1 MPYLYHTD
9 EDRRQMLEALRLKS
23 EDDLF
28 EHIPRELRFGKP
40 LAIGE
45 GKSEFETLK
54 YFQALAARN
63 TPASAMASFL
73 GGGIYDHVVPSVVR
87 HLASRSEFY
96 TAYTPYQAEVS
107 QGTLQAIF
115 EFQTLISR
123 LNGMPVANASMY
135 DGATAL
141 AEAALM
147 ATKITQRSHIVC
159 AGNVN
164 PRYRS
169 VMATYAGGRDL
180 TITTVPTGADG
191 AVDAAALDGALHDG
205 VAAVILQ
212 TPNYFGVLETPWQYE
227 RRIHASGALLVVS
240 VDPCSLALLRPPGSY
255 GADIAVGEGQSLGND
270 MNLGGPL
277 IGFMTC
283 REEHV
288 RNLPGRLVSR
298 TTDVDGKTGYVLTL
312 QTREQHIRREKAT
325 SNICT
330 NQGLL
335 ALRSTIYLSLL
346 GETGFKEMSTLCF
359 TKAHRLAAMIG
370 DCRGYGLRYRGPF
383 FREFVVRCPVPAATV
398 VERAREAGVL
408 AGIPLDTY
416 FGQDAAN
423 DLLVAVT
430 EKRTDE
436 EFKRYCD
443 IVRRV
448 Q

>member
-9 EDRRQMLEALRLKS
+9 EDRARMLDALGLES
-23 EDDLF
+23 EEGLF
-28 EHIPRELRFGKP
+28 EHIPKELRLERP
-40 LAIGE
+40 LSIGE
-45 GKSEFETLK
+45 GKSEFETLR
-54 YFQALAARN
+54 YFEALARRN
-63 TPASAMASFL
+63 TAAVAMTSFL
-73 GGGIYDHVVPSVVR
+73 GGGIYDHVVPSAVR

-123 LNGMPVANASMY
+123 LTGMPVANASMY

-147 ATKITQRSHIVC
+147 AAKITKRTELVC

-169 VMATYAGGRDL
+169 VIATYAGGRDL
-180 TITTVPTGADG
+180 KITILPTDADG

-205 VAAVILQ
+205 VAAIILQ
-212 TPNYFGVLETPWQYE
+212 TPNYFGVLESPWRYE
-227 RRIHASGALLVVS
+227 KRIHEVGAMLVVS
-240 VDPCSLALLRPPGSY
+240 VDPCSLALFRPPGSY
-255 GADIAVGEGQSLGND
+255 GADIAVGEGQGLGND
-270 MNLGGPL
+270 MSLGGPL
-277 IGFMTC
+277 VGFMTC
-283 REEHV
+283 RQEYV
-288 RNLPGRLVSR
+288 RNLPGRLVSQ
-298 TTDVDGKTGYVLTL
+298 TTDIEGKTGYVLTL

-335 ALRSTIYLSLL
+335 ALRATIYLSLL

-359 TKAHRLAAMIG
+359 VKAHRLAAMIG
-370 DCRGYGLRYRGPF
+370 ECKGFALRYRAPF
-383 FREFVVRCPVPAATV
+383 FCEFAVRCPVPAVEV

-408 AGIPLDTY
+408 AGIPLEKY
-416 FGQDAAN
+416 FGKEARN

-436 EFKRYCD
+436 ELETYCD
-443 IVRRV
+443 ILKRR
-448 Q
+448 